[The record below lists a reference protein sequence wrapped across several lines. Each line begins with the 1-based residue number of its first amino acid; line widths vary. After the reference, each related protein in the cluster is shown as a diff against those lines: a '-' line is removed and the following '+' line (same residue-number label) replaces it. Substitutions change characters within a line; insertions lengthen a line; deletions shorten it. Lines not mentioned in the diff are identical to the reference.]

1 MKAWR
6 WAVTLAACALAAGC
20 TTTVTG
26 AAIAG
31 STAIGAAPAPAPTP
45 TQRTTTN
52 CSGGTVIQPKGAPY
66 CYLLPTGFNDATGQ
80 LTFSYESTNSSKYES
95 AVAVGVHDAVIVA
108 VYPLRENS
116 DSLSASVL
124 SDQVDTVLG
133 QGESAG
139 FTVAGDPVQTT
150 VDNTRAFRTTIKQND
165 GQYAATIYFA
175 FRGFTEI
182 EINCQYSAKQ
192 SDIERGCTSV
202 RQTIQITD
210 PPK

>member
-31 STAIGAAPAPAPTP
+31 STAIGSAPAPAPTP
-45 TQRTTTN
+45 VQRTRTT